1 MQHEIRTLFHA
12 ILKPRGT
19 QARMARSL
27 GTTETTVGR
36 WATEGGS
43 PLESFGRF
51 FDALLTVNR
60 DGARI
65 VLEWFTRRYQSV
77 PFVGT
82 WTPARVCET
91 FGAALAGEV
100 AESGPRLLRDLWRDH
115 ERYVSAR
122 IELLDRVIFTD
133 EERRARIL
141 AGGAA

>member
-19 QARMARSL
+19 QARMARLL

-36 WATEGGS
+36 WADLGGS
-43 PLESFGRF
+43 PLDSFARF
-51 FDALLTVNR
+51 FDALLTANR
-60 DGARI
+60 DGARL
-65 VLEWFTRRYQSV
+65 VLEWFSRRYQSV

-91 FGAALAGEV
+91 FGAAITAELA
-100 AESGPRLLRDLWRDH
+100 ASGPRLLRDLWRDH

-122 IELLDRVIFTD
+122 IEILDRQIFGD
-133 EERRARIL
+133 DERRAGIL
-141 AGGAA
+141 GGAA